1 MDVGK
6 LKRKLRQLKKAED
19 KIRFEYAGDG
29 VSKKYVWDEYFSTKL
44 IDDMTVKYS
53 ISKLLN
59 LHKQELKEVFEEYFY
74 NVYFQKYRDIG
85 LDFDEIQDPSVLD
98 YFGLTPGASIDDIK
112 KKFRELA
119 KKYHPD
125 HGGNSEK
132 MIEVLDAYNRLI
144 NKDY

>member
-6 LKRKLRQLKKAED
+6 LKRKLRQLKKIED
-19 KIRFEYAGDG
+19 KIRFEYVGKEF
-29 VSKKYVWDEYFSTKL
+29 SKKYVWDEYFSTKSV
-44 IDDMTVKYS
+44 DDVTVKYP

-59 LHKQELKEVFEEYFY
+59 FDKQELKEVFEEYFY
-74 NVYFQKYRDIG
+74 SVYFRKYKDMG

-98 YFGLTPGASIDDIK
+98 YFGLSPGASVDDIK

-119 KKYHPD
+119 KKHHPD
-125 HGGNSEK
+125 HGGSSEK

-144 NKDY
+144 NKD